1 MQLYNFKLFLTGIIF
16 VCLVLKVNTSVLIL
30 LKKNCAYGLRILL
43 IVFDYRHIRK
53 TEVSFMNKEQK
64 ASIIKMRSDGMTFSE
79 IANQLQL
86 SINTVKSFYRRN
98 AKTKSQFE
106 TCMHCGKPIVQTKHK
121 RQKKFCSDKCRNV
134 WWPAHPQNRRPKKLY
149 SHICTYCGIA
159 FQSELVKSKYCSV
172 KCFAD
177 ARRKENRI

>member
-1 MQLYNFKLFLTGIIF
+1 
-16 VCLVLKVNTSVLIL
+16 
-30 LKKNCAYGLRILL
+30 
-43 IVFDYRHIRK
+43 
-53 TEVSFMNKEQK
+53 MNKEQK
-64 ASIIKMRSDGMTFSE
+64 SSIIRMRSDGMTFSE

-98 AKTKSQFE
+98 AKTKS
-106 TCMHCGKPIVQTKHK
+106 PIEQTEHK
-121 RQKKFCSDKCRNV
+121 RQKKFCSDKCRNA
-134 WWPAHPQNRRPKKLY
+134 WWSAHPQNRRPKKLY

-159 FQSELVKSKYCSV
+159 FQSDRAKSKYCTV

>member
-1 MQLYNFKLFLTGIIF
+1 MQFDYCNIFSCGHFL
-16 VCLVLKVNTSVLIL
+16 CLVLKNNISVLIL

-53 TEVSFMNKEQK
+53 TEVSFMDKEQK
-64 ASIIKMRSDGMTFSE
+64 ASIIRMRSDGMTFSE

-98 AKTKSQFE
+98 AKTE
-106 TCMHCGKPIVQTKHK
+106 TPLEACMNCGKPIVQTEHK
-121 RQKKFCSDKCRNV
+121 RQKKFCSDKCRND
-134 WWPAHPQNRRPKKLY
+134 WWSAHPQNRRPKKLY
-149 SHICTYCGIA
+149 SHICEYCGIA
-159 FQSELVKSKYCSV
+159 FQSDRAKSKYCTV

>member
-1 MQLYNFKLFLTGIIF
+1 
-16 VCLVLKVNTSVLIL
+16 
-30 LKKNCAYGLRILL
+30 
-43 IVFDYRHIRK
+43 
-53 TEVSFMNKEQK
+53 MNKEQK
-64 ASIIKMRSDGMTFSE
+64 TSIIRMRSDGMTFSE

-98 AKTKSQFE
+98 ANTKSPFE

-121 RQKKFCSDKCRNV
+121 RQKKFCSDKCRNS
-134 WWPAHPQNRRPKKLY
+134 WWSAHPQNRRPKRLY
-149 SHICTYCGIA
+149 SHICAHCGIA
-159 FQSELVKSKYCSV
+159 FQSDRAKSKYCSV